1 MARGLV
7 ISDSYGLRVRRQL
20 SQHGLD
26 VHQPKPGST
35 IQDVLELYLG
45 PDRDWDRP
53 ADPYGLH
60 RYEVSSH

>member
-20 SQHGLD
+20 ASHGLD
-26 VHQPKPGST
+26 IYKPRPGAT
-35 IQDVLELYLG
+35 IQDVLDLYLG

-53 ADPYGLH
+53 ADPYQLH